1 MRDQSGEPYPRVRR
15 APASKLQVAA
25 TQPLSPP
32 RGYAAHALV
41 VRKERLADGVRAK
54 FAVCS
59 SRARRPASSLARCAW
74 AARVAALAP
83 KPKVL
88 LSRARHGTREGSRAT
103 LAKRRTEAAQPLQGR
118 SRFRDLSQRPWGN
131 VSPAFREFSNTY
143 KRKPQISLAHKRT
156 SQSLRAAASWRSWR
170 MLHETWSA
178 MRRAWHMLHSTELAT
193 RRTWRMLHGTPSL
206 RIAPL
211 PFCCMPPLPWA
222 FARAACP
229 L

>member
-118 SRFRDLSQRPWGN
+118 SRFRDLSQWPWRN
-131 VSPAFREFSNTY
+131 VSPVFESFPTHTNESTNLLGTQENVPILEGCCVVAL
-143 KRKPQISLAHKRT
+143 LAH
-156 SQSLRAAASWRSWR
+156 AARN
-170 MLHETWSA
+170 TVCD
-178 MRRAWHMLHSTELAT
+178 AT
-193 RRTWRMLHGTPSL
+193 RLAHAAQYRACDAAHLAHAAQDPEP
-206 RIAPL
+206 ANC
-211 PFCCMPPLPWA
+211 PFALCCMPPLPWA

>member
-118 SRFRDLSQRPWGN
+118 SRFRDLSQRPWTTASKGSSRVFQHIQSKATVLLGTQEN
-131 VSPAFREFSNTY
+131 VPT
-143 KRKPQISLAHKRT
+143 H
-156 SQSLRAAASWRSWR
+156 
-170 MLHETWSA
+170 
-178 MRRAWHMLHSTELAT
+178 
-193 RRTWRMLHGTPSL
+193 
-206 RIAPL
+206 
-211 PFCCMPPLPWA
+211 WA
-222 FARAACP
+222 
-229 L
+229 